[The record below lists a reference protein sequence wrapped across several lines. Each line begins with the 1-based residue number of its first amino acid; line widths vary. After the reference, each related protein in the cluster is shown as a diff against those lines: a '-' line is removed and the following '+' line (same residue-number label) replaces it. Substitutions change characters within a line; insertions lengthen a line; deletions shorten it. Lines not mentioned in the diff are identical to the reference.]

1 MLNRMGARWEMDIE
15 ERMKLDQLDTITDE
29 AIAGAIYRTKL
40 KAWKRAGIDHVS
52 PSHLETA
59 STSFAKW
66 YMQYIKKIKTDTNP
80 AMERGKQVE
89 HAIFL
94 NIMGIVKDVDECV
107 RIAKKRF
114 SDELM
119 LGPSKLA
126 SIAKEAANLEPMIK
140 SGIEFLKPYG
150 IPKLQYV
157 EKAGEFI
164 QPSIDYKLDQLAV
177 NCIGNMDAFYEP
189 DMKIVDVKTSAK
201 SVNGLL
207 RSWRRQGALYA
218 SANPGYSMEFV
229 VITPKG
235 VTSIQQTDEEIK
247 DGLNEAT
254 LIAQTVQR
262 WLLLKEQPHQLA
274 EIIIPDFSSFKMQ
287 DPEYQEA
294 GHEIWG
300 F

>member
-1 MLNRMGARWEMDIE
+1 MLNRIGSRWEMDIE
-15 ERMKLDQLDTITDE
+15 ERMKLDQLDRITDE

-66 YMQYIKKIKTDTNP
+66 YMHYIKKIDTETNP

-94 NIMGIVKDVDECV
+94 NIMGVVEDVDECV
-107 RIAKKRF
+107 RIAKVRF
-114 SDELM
+114 QK
-119 LGPSKLA
+119 KLA
-126 SIAKEAANLEPMIK
+126 LTRSAMSTINKEEANLEPMIK

-164 QPSIDYKLDQLAV
+164 QPSIGYKLDQLAV
-177 NCIGNMDAFYEP
+177 NCVGNMDAFYER
-189 DMKIVDVKTSAK
+189 DKKIVDVKTSAR

-207 RSWRRQGALYA
+207 RSWRRQGAIYA

-235 VTSIQQTDEEIK
+235 VTSIKETEEEIK

>member
-1 MLNRMGARWEMDIE
+1 MLNRIGARWEMDIE
-15 ERMKLDQLDTITDE
+15 ERMKLDQLDRITDD

-66 YMQYIKKIKTDTNP
+66 YMHYIKKIDTETNP
-80 AMERGKQVE
+80 AMERGTQVE

-107 RIAKKRF
+107 RIAKVRF
-114 SDELM
+114 QK
-119 LGPSKLA
+119 KLA
-126 SIAKEAANLEPMIK
+126 LTRSAMSTINKEKANLEPMIK

-177 NCIGNMDAFYEP
+177 NCVGNMDAFYEQ
-189 DMKIVDVKTSAK
+189 DKKIVDVKTSAR

-207 RSWRRQGALYA
+207 RSWRRQGAIYA
-218 SANPGYSMEFV
+218 SANPSYSMEFV

-235 VTSIQQTDEEIK
+235 VTSIKQTDEEIK